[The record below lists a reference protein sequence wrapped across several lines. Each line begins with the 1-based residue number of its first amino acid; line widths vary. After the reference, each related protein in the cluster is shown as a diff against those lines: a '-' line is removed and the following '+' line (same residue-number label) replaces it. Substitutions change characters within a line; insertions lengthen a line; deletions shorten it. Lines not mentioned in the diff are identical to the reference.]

1 MRLRPIRLA
10 LLCRLQ
16 STSRG
21 SSIYQKSLSLL
32 GKDGFTAC
40 LCSPT
45 CITGLQEMMKTTRGR
60 LCFCRARK
68 GAPSPPFQKSCS
80 CSTVSFVL
88 PIGYMICK

>member
-45 CITGLQEMMKTTRGR
+45 CITGLQEMMKTTRGTP
-60 LCFCRARK
+60 CFCRARK
-68 GAPSPPFQKSCS
+68 GHRRLHFRNRVLAQLFHLSFQ
-80 CSTVSFVL
+80 L
-88 PIGYMICK
+88 GI

>member
-1 MRLRPIRLA
+1 MRLGPIRLA

-45 CITGLQEMMKTTRGR
+45 CISGQIPVLITIEEAQT
-60 LCFCRARK
+60 
-68 GAPSPPFQKSCS
+68 PFQKSCS

-88 PIGYMICK
+88 PIDYMIC